1 MIGSEDPG
9 RDFAVTNGRTCRRAK
24 STVPQG
30 DAGDGRSAGRRVPS
44 SRRTLASQVR
54 ERLLADIWSGRWQPG
69 DHLPTE
75 VEMMALFGVSR
86 TPIREAMQSLDLLG
100 LVDISPRRGATV
112 RALSLESVVGLAIL
126 SGSMASLRSV
136 PDVFEFRHAMEGAIA
151 ALAARHAS
159 PEQVDDLREIL
170 VENQTAVAVGDGD
183 AAREIDIRF
192 HSAIAMASGNVV
204 FQTITHALNGLLV
217 ELRRITGGIP
227 GASAAS
233 YSEHCVIVDAI
244 AAHDPSAARR
254 AAEAHI
260 DQTRRRYESTVRS
273 VR

>member
-1 MIGSEDPG
+1 M
-9 RDFAVTNGRTCRRAK
+9 TNGRTHRRAISAVPK
-24 STVPQG
+24 SDG
-30 DAGDGRSAGRRVPS
+30 GDGRPTGRRVPS
-44 SRRTLASQVR
+44 SRQTLASQVR

-100 LVDISPRRGATV
+100 LVDISPRRGATL

-126 SGSMASLRSV
+126 SGSMASPRSV

-151 ALAARHAS
+151 AIAARHAT
-159 PEQVDDLREIL
+159 PEQVDGLRQIL
-170 VENQTAVAVGDGD
+170 VENQAAVADEDRD
-183 AAREIDIRF
+183 AAREVDIRF
-192 HSAIAMASGNVV
+192 HAAIAVASGNVV

-244 AAHDPSAARR
+244 AAHDPSASRR
-254 AAEAHI
+254 AAESHI
-260 DQTRRRYESTVRS
+260 DQTRRRFESTVRQA
-273 VR
+273 R